1 MKQALV
7 ALALFAAGI
16 AVADVTSSNIVGYQ
30 KIPVIKGLSGVTPT
44 FVAIGGGD
52 IKLKNIVPSEG
63 FYNSGNIQFFSD
75 EGNGKV
81 SFTAYYYYDAG
92 DVENAGWYDLDTDE
106 DLGDTTIAAGSG
118 FFAYSNAEA
127 TFTVSGEVKQGT
139 TTVPL
144 VKGLTW
150 AGNGTVNNLKLK
162 DIVPS
167 EAFYNSGN
175 LQFFSAEGNG
185 KVSFTAYY
193 YYDAGDVENAGWYD
207 LDTDESLDD
216 TDVPAG
222 SAVFAYSNAEATLT
236 LPSAVPPAVQQ

>member
-106 DLGDTTIAAGSG
+106 
-118 FFAYSNAEA
+118 
-127 TFTVSGEVKQGT
+127 
-139 TTVPL
+139 
-144 VKGLTW
+144 
-150 AGNGTVNNLKLK
+150 
-162 DIVPS
+162 
-167 EAFYNSGN
+167 
-175 LQFFSAEGNG
+175 
-185 KVSFTAYY
+185 
-193 YYDAGDVENAGWYD
+193 
-207 LDTDESLDD
+207 SLDD